1 VPTVNDDGPVAPPE
15 TIAAPRGRT
24 RAVFAVAAVAIAVGL
39 LLGRGHHTET
49 EAPGPP
55 NAVAALRVER
65 CAGGPLIV
73 RDQDPRVG
81 DNVNGPSVLRVP
93 DWIEQPLG
101 RYYLYFA
108 HHRGKSIRLAVAD
121 APCGPWHVQDP
132 VLHLDALPWVRD
144 HVASPDVHV
153 DEGRREIL
161 MYVHGRRLGR
171 GQHSALT
178 VSRDGLHF
186 EPVRGDVA
194 RPYLRRFDWRGEV
207 FAITAGVLPA
217 TVSGTRRHA
226 FLERSPDGR
235 EPFTTVKSLFP
246 RVRHAAV
253 SIQGETLLVFFSRLG
268 DVPERIQVS
277 TLALGDE
284 PARWRMSAPIDVL
297 RPETPW
303 EGAHQPLRVSRRGA
317 AHEPLREL
325 RDPAILEDGGR
336 TWLFYSIAGES
347 GIAAAELEIQLTP
360 PASATP

>member
-24 RAVFAVAAVAIAVGL
+24 RAVFAVAAVAPAVGL

-132 VLHLDALPWVRD
+132 VLHLDALPWGATTWP
-144 HVASPDVHV
+144 HPTS
-153 DEGRREIL
+153 
-161 MYVHGRRLGR
+161 
-171 GQHSALT
+171 T
-178 VSRDGLHF
+178 WT
-186 EPVRGDVA
+186 RGDA
-194 RPYLRRFDWRGEV
+194 R
-207 FAITAGVLPA
+207 
-217 TVSGTRRHA
+217 S
-226 FLERSPDGR
+226 
-235 EPFTTVKSLFP
+235 
-246 RVRHAAV
+246 
-253 SIQGETLLVFFSRLG
+253 
-268 DVPERIQVS
+268 
-277 TLALGDE
+277 
-284 PARWRMSAPIDVL
+284 
-297 RPETPW
+297 
-303 EGAHQPLRVSRRGA
+303 
-317 AHEPLREL
+317 
-325 RDPAILEDGGR
+325 
-336 TWLFYSIAGES
+336 
-347 GIAAAELEIQLTP
+347 
-360 PASATP
+360 